1 VFTKFDHRPPTPH
14 SFATA
19 WTRRT
24 PFASYGPRRTAEAFP
39 FTAVFNQSF
48 RATRLRFSY
57 SRPAPHLPLH
67 LHRVLHSALSCNTTL
82 PHSIRPLPLSSRK
95 QAATDHEPTARNSQQ
110 RFCLAYRRPPPPPHV
125 ALAGQLQHTHFITKF
140 LVQSY
145 LNAVHDEHLAYVAP
159 GMIVRL
165 DKTRSSYRKEKAIW
179 WSKRQNASY
188 PPPTTI
194 TRIPVQSRHR

>member
-1 VFTKFDHRPPTPH
+1 MDAENTIRLLRTTAHCGSV
-14 SFATA
+14 SFYC
-19 WTRRT
+19 R
-24 PFASYGPRRTAEAFP
+24 
-39 FTAVFNQSF
+39 VQSF
-48 RATRLRFSY
+48 RATRLRFPY
-57 SRPAPHLPLH
+57 SRPAPHLSTASSPH
-67 LHRVLHSALSCNTTL
+67 PALRTVAQHHAS
-82 PHSIRPLPLSSRK
+82 HFIRSLPLSSRK

-125 ALAGQLQHTHFITKF
+125 ALAGQLQHTHLITKF

-159 GMIVRL
+159 GMIARL

-194 TRIPVQSRHR
+194 TRIPVQSGHR

>member
-1 VFTKFDHRPPTPH
+1 VFTKIDHRPPTPH

-24 PFASYGPRRTAEAFP
+24 PFASCGPRRTAEAFP
-39 FTAVFNQSF
+39 FTAVFNHF
-48 RATRLRFSY
+48 VRHVY
-57 SRPAPHLPLH
+57 VSRTLVLHPIFPLH
-67 LHRVLHSALSCNTTL
+67 LHRILHSALSRNTTL
-82 PHSIRPLPLSSRK
+82 PHFIRPLPLSSRK
-95 QAATDHEPTARNSQQ
+95 QAATDHEPTACNSQQ

-125 ALAGQLQHTHFITKF
+125 ALAGQLQHTHLITKF

-159 GMIVRL
+159 GMIARL

-194 TRIPVQSRHR
+194 TRIPVQSRYR